1 MIGSETMVDTM
12 TIYHTFNNYS
22 EYQETI
28 DIIKDHINNFN
39 SNASLHRKKNTNIK
53 ITYAFAAYGIEEMY
67 FTQNISYIIYMKVRP
82 KLMIEQGNYDDVLR
96 AYDLPKLYDKFDSLM
111 RDIGLHSIAN
121 IKKWHVKRIDYA
133 IDIAVDQELIP
144 RYIDLFNKGNIP
156 EAMVNDPVSL
166 MYQKTDNNLYLSSKS
181 VRVNFYDRYT
191 TALEK
196 KMMKS
201 DKYFNIQNRCGVLRF
216 EVQLRDIDTVKLKKA
231 KKIRANTVD
240 DFMRIDMCKEYI
252 LRYYTMIIGCGDY
265 YGYYEALRKCR
276 SNIQKNMIRL
286 INEEGCVYKAKRRYI
301 LSSSDGRK
309 SCKQFSEII
318 NKLERIGINPVTL
331 ESGTLKNLYEKILYA
346 IEGSNKFQIRRRAIQ
361 HEK

>member
-1 MIGSETMVDTM
+1 MVDTM
-12 TIYHTFNNYS
+12 TIYHIFNNYG
-22 EYQETI
+22 EYQETVS
-28 DIIKDHINNFN
+28 IINDYINNFYP
-39 SNASLHRKKNTNIK
+39 NASLHRKKNTNTK
-53 ITYAFAAYGIEEMY
+53 TTYAFADRGIEEMY
-67 FTQNISYIIYMKVRP
+67 FKQNISYIMYMKVRP
-82 KLMIEQGNYDDVLR
+82 KLITEKGNYDEVLR
-96 AYDLPKLYDKFDSLM
+96 AYDIPKLYDKFTSFM
-111 RDIGLHSIAN
+111 KNIGLDNISD
-121 IKKWHVKRIDYA
+121 IKKWSVKRIDYA
-133 IDIAVDQELIP
+133 VDVVVDQELIP
-144 RYIDLFNKGNIP
+144 RYIELFNKGNIP
-156 EAMVNDPVSL
+156 ETMLNDPVSL
-166 MYQKTDNNLYLSSKS
+166 MYKETGNNLYLSSKNI
-181 VRVNFYDRYT
+181 RVNFYDRYT

-196 KMMKS
+196 KQKKP
-201 DKYFNIQNRCGVLRF
+201 DKYSNIKNRYGILRF